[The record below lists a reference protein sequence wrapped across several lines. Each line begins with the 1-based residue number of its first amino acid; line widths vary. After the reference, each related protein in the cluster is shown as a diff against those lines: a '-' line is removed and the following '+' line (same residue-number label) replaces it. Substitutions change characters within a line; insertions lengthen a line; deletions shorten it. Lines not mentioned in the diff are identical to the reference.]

1 MELTNSNTE
10 MINIIFL
17 GGFDY
22 PHGMAGTKRIQ
33 NTISCL
39 KTYTSISIH
48 VVIMRQSSRKNS
60 LAGVYEGIPYET
72 VMGDL
77 FRMKMV
83 LKAPLLFAKARQV
96 VKRIYRPGQKNILY
110 IYGPPSFD
118 NLPTIRYAR
127 SIGYN
132 IVFDIVED
140 DDLARD
146 MLKNSLYRLKNL
158 YICRVINQ
166 IGKIADGIVV
176 ISSHLEKKFRLLTS
190 DTFPIHR
197 LPISVDMDLYPEVRQ
212 RFGNPISILYSGSF
226 DKKDGVTVLVDAFNR
241 LASKRENVR
250 LILTGAGADEDMR
263 IVNQCVKNSPYKDR
277 IIYKGYLN
285 DADYYVTLRDADI
298 LCMPRIDIGFAQAGF
313 PFKLGE
319 YLATGKPV
327 IASTV
332 SDIPML
338 LKDRQEAMLVTP
350 GSSDAIVEAAEFLI
364 NNPVIAFV
372 IGAKGRARAKCLF
385 DYHVH
390 SKPLYG
396 FLLGIVD
403 RCFIHDIA

>member
-1 MELTNSNTE
+1 LL
-10 MINIIFL
+10 NIIFF
-17 GGFDY
+17 GDFPY
-22 PHGMAGTKRIQ
+22 PHGMAGTKRVQHAI
-33 NTISCL
+33 NGL
-39 KTYTSISIH
+39 KNYPNISIH

-60 LAGVYEGIPYET
+60 LAGVYEGVPYET

-83 LKAPLLFAKARQV
+83 LMAPLLFTKARRV

-127 SIGYN
+127 SLGYK

-146 MLKNSLYRLKNL
+146 MLKNSWYRLKNL
-158 YICRVINQ
+158 YICRVINR

-176 ISSHLEKKFRLLTS
+176 ISSHLEKKFRMLTS
-190 DTFPIHR
+190 DAVPIHR
-197 LPISVDMDLYPEVRQ
+197 LPISVDMDLYQEVRQ
-212 RFGNPISILYSGSF
+212 RFGNPMSIFYSGSF

-241 LASKRENVR
+241 LAAKHENIR
-250 LILTGAGADEDMR
+250 LILTGVGADEDMR
-263 IVNQCVKNSPYKDR
+263 IVNKCVKNSPYKDR
-277 IIYKGYLN
+277 IIYKGYLD
-285 DADYYVTLRDADI
+285 DADYYITLRDADI
-298 LCMPRIDIGFAQAGF
+298 LCMPRVDIGYAQAGF

-332 SDIPML
+332 SDIPIL

-350 GSSDAIVEAAEFLI
+350 GRSDAIVEAAEFLI
-364 NNPVIAFV
+364 NNPAVAFV
-372 IGAKGRARAKCLF
+372 IGAKGRAMAKCLF
-385 DYHVH
+385 DYRVH
-390 SKPLYG
+390 SKPLYD
-396 FLLGIVD
+396 FLHGIVD
-403 RCFIHDIA
+403 QCSNAVQNKYN

>member
-1 MELTNSNTE
+1 VELINSSTR
-10 MINIIFL
+10 MINLIFL

-96 VKRIYRPGQKNILY
+96 VKRIYRPAQKNILY

-118 NLPTIRYAR
+118 NMPTILYAR
-127 SIGYN
+127 SIGYK

-146 MLKNSLYRLKNL
+146 MLNNSWYRLKNL
-158 YICRVINQ
+158 YICRVINR

-176 ISSHLEKKFRLLTS
+176 ISSHLEKKYRGLTS
-190 DTFPIHR
+190 DTVPIHR
-197 LPISVDMDLYPEVRQ
+197 MPISVDMDLYPEVPQ
-212 RFGNPISILYSGSF
+212 RFGNPMSILYCGSF
-226 DKKDGVTVLVDAFNR
+226 DKKDGVPVLVSAFNR
-241 LASKRENVR
+241 LAAKHGNIR
-250 LILTGAGADEDMR
+250 LILTGVGADEDMR
-263 IVNQCVKNSPYKDR
+263 IVIKCVNDSPYKGR
-277 IIYKGYLN
+277 IIYKGYLD
-285 DADYYVTLRDADI
+285 DADYYTTLRDADI

-332 SDIPML
+332 SDIPTL

-364 NNPVIAFV
+364 NNPAVAFV
-372 IGAKGRARAKCLF
+372 IGAKGRAMAKSLF

-396 FLLGIVD
+396 FLHGIVD
-403 RCFIHDIA
+403 RRFIHDIA